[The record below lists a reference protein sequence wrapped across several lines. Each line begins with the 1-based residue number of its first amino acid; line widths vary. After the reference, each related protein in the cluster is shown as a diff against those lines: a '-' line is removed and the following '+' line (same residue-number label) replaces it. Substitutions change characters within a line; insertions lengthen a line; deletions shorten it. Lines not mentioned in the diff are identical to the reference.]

1 MSLICVNKRLV
12 KSDKKSAKAERNT
25 KIKMDQS
32 LTSPKSTPFSI
43 NDILTKNNTTI
54 LRRNSCGHLSPVDK
68 TFVHEKDCAKMQQ
81 PSDDLPLQ
89 LTNSMHFH
97 KYSPQRYEND
107 SNMDQSFH
115 LNHRSS
121 PNYLCNN
128 NINKMHNATEV
139 RNERNAEKT
148 MKKPLRFY
156 NFPLMLERPLD
167 MRLCADED
175 DSGEKLN
182 TIKMINKNI
191 FPIEKWKEKP

>member
-1 MSLICVNKRLV
+1 M
-12 KSDKKSAKAERNT
+12 KSDKKSATAELNT
-25 KIKMDQS
+25 LIKMDQS

-54 LRRNSCGHLSPVDK
+54 LRRNSSGHLSPVDK
-68 TFVHEKDCAKMQQ
+68 KFVHEKDCAKMQE

-107 SNMDQSFH
+107 SNMD
-115 LNHRSS
+115 RT

-128 NINKMHNATEV
+128 NINKIHNATEV
-139 RNERNAEKT
+139 RNERNVEKT

-182 TIKMINKNI
+182 TIKMINKNK
-191 FPIEKWKEKP
+191 FPIEKWKETP